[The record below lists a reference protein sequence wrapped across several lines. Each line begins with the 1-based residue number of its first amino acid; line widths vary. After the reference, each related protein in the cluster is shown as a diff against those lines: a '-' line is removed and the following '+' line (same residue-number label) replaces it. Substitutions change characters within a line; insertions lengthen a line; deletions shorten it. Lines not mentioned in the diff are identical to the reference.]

1 MTFLSQHAVSTVKR
15 SHAVKR
21 WAGRAL
27 IVAAAFGSAGVMN
40 AAYAQAQGAA
50 TRVGFVSVERIIRDS
65 APAKAAVARID
76 SEFKKRETELQQL
89 ATRLRT
95 QSEQYDKDAA
105 VMSESDR
112 IRRQRELS
120 TLDGEFQRKR
130 IEFQE
135 DLNRRRNEEMG
146 RVFERADQV
155 IKQIAESQGYDLVL
169 QEAITVSPRVDI
181 TDQVIKALDSQ
192 R

>member
-1 MTFLSQHAVSTVKR
+1 MIFTSHTPVSVVSRSNAVR
-15 SHAVKR
+15 R
-21 WAGRAL
+21 WAGSTVLAL
-27 IVAAAFGSAGVMN
+27 AALGTLGVAGTVH
-40 AAYAQAQGAA
+40 AQAQG
-50 TRVGFVSVERIIRDS
+50 TKVGFVSVERIIRDS
-65 APAKAAVARID
+65 APAKAAVAKID
-76 SEFKKRETELQQL
+76 AEFKKREAELQQM
-89 ATRLRT
+89 ANRLRT

-105 VMSESDR
+105 VMSDSDR
-112 IRRQRELS
+112 IRRQRDLS
-120 TLDGEFQRKR
+120 ALDSDFQRKR

-146 RVFERADQV
+146 RVFERADTV

-181 TDQVIKALDSQ
+181 TDQVIKALDSG

>member
-1 MTFLSQHAVSTVKR
+1 MIVMSQNPVSTVSR
-15 SHAVKR
+15 GQAVRR
-21 WAGRAL
+21 WAGRAVL
-27 IVAAAFGSAGVMN
+27 MAAALGSAATLNV
-40 AAYAQAQGAA
+40 AQAQAQGGGA

-65 APAKAAVARID
+65 APAKAAVGKID
-76 SEFKKRETELQQL
+76 AEFKKREAELQQL

-105 VMSESDR
+105 VMSDSDR
-112 IRRQRELS
+112 VRRQRELS
-120 TLDGEFQRKR
+120 NMDNEFQRKR

-155 IKQIAESQGYDLVL
+155 IKQIAEAQGFDLVL
-169 QEAITVSPRVDI
+169 QEAITVNPRVDI
-181 TDQVIKALDSQ
+181 TDQVIQALG

>member
-1 MTFLSQHAVSTVKR
+1 MIVKSQNPVSTV
-15 SHAVKR
+15 SPSQAVRR
-21 WAGRAL
+21 WAGRAVL
-27 IVAAAFGSAGVMN
+27 MAAALGSA
-40 AAYAQAQGAA
+40 AALNVASAQQQGGGA

-65 APAKAAVARID
+65 APAKAAVSKID
-76 SEFKKRETELQQL
+76 AEFKKREAELQQL

-105 VMSESDR
+105 VMSDSDR
-112 IRRQRELS
+112 VRRQRELS
-120 TLDGEFQRKR
+120 NLDNEFQRKR

-155 IKQIAESQGYDLVL
+155 IKQIAEAQGYDLVL

-181 TDQVIKALDSQ
+181 TDQVIQALG